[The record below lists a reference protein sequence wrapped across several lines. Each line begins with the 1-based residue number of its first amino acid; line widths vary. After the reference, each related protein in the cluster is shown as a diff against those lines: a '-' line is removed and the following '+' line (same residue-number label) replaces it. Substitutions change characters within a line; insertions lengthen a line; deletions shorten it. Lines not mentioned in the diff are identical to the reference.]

1 MSMINANSNRDVFA
15 KILTYSNNL
24 RFLKIVMNY
33 KNIKYLFEND
43 GNISIYLNK
52 KIETLLPSSSEK
64 IYLSM
69 IEYLKSNENSTL
81 ESVYDK
87 IVSDVNDGDIDLEY
101 CKKIM
106 DKIVDDYNKFYLN
119 DYYYYGGYWY
129 EGTWIKC
136 ENEESELVL
145 YADMI
150 SMYDDDIYIYDDDN
164 NNEIF

>member
-1 MSMINANSNRDVFA
+1 MINTTSNRDVFA

-52 KIETLLPSSSEK
+52 KMETLLPSSSEK

-69 IEYLKSNENSTL
+69 IEYLKSDKNSNL

-87 IVSDVNDGDIDLEY
+87 IVSDVNDDDIDLEY
-101 CKKIM
+101 CKKII

-150 SMYDDDIYIYDDDN
+150 SIYDDDIYIYDDDN
-164 NNEIF
+164 NEIFW

>member
-1 MSMINANSNRDVFA
+1 MINATSNRDVFV

-52 KIETLLPSSSEK
+52 KMETLLPSLSEK

-69 IEYLKSNENSTL
+69 IECLKSDKNSTL
-81 ESVYDK
+81 ESLYDK
-87 IVSDVNDGDIDLEY
+87 IVKDFNDDDIDLEY
-101 CKKIM
+101 CKKII
-106 DKIVDDYNKFYLN
+106 DKIVDDYNKLYLN
-119 DYYYYGGYWY
+119 DYYYYGGYWH

-150 SMYDDDIYIYDDDN
+150 SIYDDDIYIYDDN
-164 NNEIF
+164 NNEIFW